1 MSKKV
6 VKSRR
11 EILEKKEKRE
21 YNKEKIDSDVT
32 TGLVERLW
40 STKRRGISSPFLLHR
55 RIHKKRERFMKEKIL
70 SVFIDESGDFGP
82 YDSHSP
88 FYLVSMVLH
97 NQRVDITKNID
108 ELENHMRNLGYKQ
121 HAIHTGPLIR
131 RESVYTNDDID
142 ERRRLFHA
150 LFHFTR
156 RLDIRYVCVK
166 IKKREC
172 PDVVALTSK
181 VSGAITD
188 LLRIYQEFWEQF
200 DHIIVYYDN
209 GQVELTKLL
218 TSIFHTLYVQV
229 EFRKVKPVNYKLFQV
244 ADLICTMELLIE
256 KADSNAFSR
265 SEKTFFGSVRDFR
278 KNYL

>member
-1 MSKKV
+1 
-6 VKSRR
+6 
-11 EILEKKEKRE
+11 
-21 YNKEKIDSDVT
+21 
-32 TGLVERLW
+32 
-40 STKRRGISSPFLLHR
+40 
-55 RIHKKRERFMKEKIL
+55 MKEKIL

-131 RESVYTNDDID
+131 RESVYTNDDI
-142 ERRRLFHA
+142 E
-150 LFHFTR
+150 
-156 RLDIRYVCVK
+156 
-166 IKKREC
+166 KREC

-265 SEKTFFGSVRDFR
+265 SEKTFFGFVRDFR
-278 KNYL
+278 KNYFKPLMKKYL